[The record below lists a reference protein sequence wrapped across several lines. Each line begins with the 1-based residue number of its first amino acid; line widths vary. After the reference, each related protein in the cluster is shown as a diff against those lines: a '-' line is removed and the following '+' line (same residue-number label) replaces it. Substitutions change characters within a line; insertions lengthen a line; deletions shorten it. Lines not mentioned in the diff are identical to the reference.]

1 MRMIDIMNNIGVIA
15 GAAAAG
21 VLIAWWGSADLVEW
35 CVEAAALAF
44 IGAGLGY
51 SFDNLRTM
59 VRPRRPSIARPFD
72 DTDWHHQPNS
82 VATEGIEIKRELKL
96 KLGHVDLHSID

>member
-1 MRMIDIMNNIGVIA
+1 MKHIGVIS
-15 GAAAAG
+15 GTAAAA
-21 VLIAWWGSADLVEW
+21 VLVAWWGAVDRVEW

-59 VRPRRPSIARPFD
+59 VRSRRPSIARPLVD
-72 DTDWHHQPNS
+72 ADWHHHQPDS
-82 VATEGIEIKRELKL
+82 VASEGIEIMRELKL